1 MEKMH
6 PNIEKM
12 IELVSQG
19 GTISTR
25 QREIIRCRAQDLGED
40 PDEAELLLDVRFS
53 NRDNHRSNL
62 TARRN
67 SGTYDFHNSGCI
79 YEGEME
85 NGVAEGRGVLYYP
98 QHYGIPLYKGE
109 FHKGNR
115 HGTGILF
122 LDDGA
127 TKCYEGQWIEDEMSG
142 KGVFYWEDGVT
153 KLYDGNH
160 HDGYYEGKGILYDK
174 TGQRFYEGDFHN
186 SDFHGKGTIY
196 RKGIKLCEGEFSDG
210 QMIRG
215 ALFKNGL
222 KIYDGSLPPTEEGL
236 IRTGARF
243 SGSMSDCNSILR
255 DFAMSIKDNKYK
267 N

>member
-1 MEKMH
+1 MH
-6 PNIEKM
+6 RDIERM
-12 IELVSQG
+12 IEIVSQG
-19 GTISTR
+19 GTISQR
-25 QREIIRCRAQDLGED
+25 QREIIRCRAEDLGAD
-40 PDEAELLLDVRFS
+40 PDEAELLLEARFS
-53 NRDNHRSNL
+53 TRVDHRREHTAKRDV
-62 TARRN
+62 
-67 SGTYDFHNSGCI
+67 GTYDFHNSGCI

-85 NGVAEGRGVLYYP
+85 QGVAEGQGVVYYP
-98 QHYGIPLYKGE
+98 HHYGVILYKGE

-122 LDDGA
+122 LDDGI
-127 TKCYEGQWIEDEMSG
+127 TKCYEGQWVDDEMNG
-142 KGVFYWEDGVT
+142 KGVFYWEDGTT

-174 TGQRFYEGDFHN
+174 TGQRFYEGAFHN

-196 RKGIKLCEGEFSDG
+196 RKGIKLCEGEFSNG

-215 ALFKNGL
+215 ALFKNGM
-222 KIYDGSLPPTEEGL
+222 KIYDGPLPPTEEGL

-243 SGSMSDCNSILR
+243 NGSLNDCNAVIREYVL
-255 DFAMSIKDNKYK
+255 SIKDNKYM